1 VADGTANEED
11 VAYSAS
17 IVVDE
22 DSDQGIMAHT
32 ATFVANS
39 NSVGKIMA
47 NTDSIGKVMADSS
60 SIKGT
65 NRYSD

>member
-1 VADGTANEED
+1 VADGTAYDED
-11 VAYSAS
+11 VAYSTS

-39 NSVGKIMA
+39 NSIGKIMA
-47 NTDSIGKVMADSS
+47 DSNPIGKVLADSS

>member
-1 VADGTANEED
+1 VAYGTANEED
-11 VAYSAS
+11 VAYSTS

-22 DSDQGIMAHT
+22 DSHQGIMAHA
-32 ATFVANS
+32 ATFLANT

>member
-17 IVVDE
+17 IVVNE

-32 ATFVANS
+32 AAFLANS
-39 NSVGKIMA
+39 N
-47 NTDSIGKVMADSS
+47 SIGKVMADSS

>member
-11 VAYSAS
+11 VAYPAS
-17 IVVDE
+17 VVADK

-32 ATFVANS
+32 ATFLANS
-39 NSVGKIMA
+39 NP
-47 NTDSIGKVMADSS
+47 IGKVMADSS

>member
-1 VADGTANEED
+1 VADGTAYEED
-11 VAYSAS
+11 VAYSTS

-32 ATFVANS
+32 AAFLANS

-47 NTDSIGKVMADSS
+47 NTDSIGKVLADSS
-60 SIKGT
+60 SIKCT